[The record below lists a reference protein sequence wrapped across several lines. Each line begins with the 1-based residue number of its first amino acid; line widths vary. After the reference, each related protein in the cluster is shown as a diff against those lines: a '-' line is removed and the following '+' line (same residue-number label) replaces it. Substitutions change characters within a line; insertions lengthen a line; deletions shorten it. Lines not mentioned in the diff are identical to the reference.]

1 MSYGRKMMVLV
12 VFGVLNGFEPD
23 YGFWMGFDRFNGL
36 DEESLEDHSL
46 VGIYQSL
53 GNSMSFIRF

>member
-1 MSYGRKMMVLV
+1 
-12 VFGVLNGFEPD
+12 
-23 YGFWMGFDRFNGL
+23 L

-53 GNSMSFIRF
+53 GNSMSFIRFWREFHELLDLLV

>member
-1 MSYGRKMMVLV
+1 MGLGRIMSFGWVLI
-12 VFGVLNGFEPD
+12 D
-23 YGFWMGFDRFNGL
+23 FDGL